1 MGMLRVQRRVR
12 LEGSNEQ
19 VLDRRIDHFTEAL
32 RVRSGS
38 IVALER
44 PGVAGDRSVVMI
56 SYELPIEA

>member
-1 MGMLRVQRRVR
+1 VR

-19 VLDRRIDHFTEAL
+19 VLDHRIDHFTQAL

-44 PGVAGDRSVVMI
+44 PGATGDRSVAMI
-56 SYELPIEA
+56 SYELPIES